1 MLSGGVSGRHFST
14 SNSGYTISQ
23 NVLNLTAGSTYSFTG
38 WANIPPTSDAFTFK
52 FEVKW
57 RDASGNGIRTNTI
70 KSYTGATGGWDQAT
84 ATLVAPAGT
93 THASVRMKVSSLNA
107 TIYADELK
115 FNAGL

>member
-1 MLSGGVSGRHFST
+1 VLSGGVSGRHFST

-57 RDASGNGIRTNTI
+57 RDASGNGIRTDRI
-70 KSYTGATGGWDQAT
+70 KSYTGATSGWDQAT

>member
-1 MLSGGVSGRHFST
+1 MLSGVFSGRHFST

-23 NVLNLTAGSTYSFTG
+23 DVLNLTAGNIYSFKS
-38 WANIPPTSDAFTFK
+38 WANIPPTSDSFTFK

-115 FNAGL
+115 FNVGP